1 MCRWRQTLK
10 PTMRVAN
17 RCGIG
22 QVQGLNACLP
32 QLLEFFSQLMVTC
45 VPREME
51 EQDEGQRQELCK
63 RLRRG

>member
-1 MCRWRQTLK
+1 
-10 PTMRVAN
+10 
-17 RCGIG
+17 
-22 QVQGLNACLP
+22 
-32 QLLEFFSQLMVTC
+32 LLEFFSQLMVTC